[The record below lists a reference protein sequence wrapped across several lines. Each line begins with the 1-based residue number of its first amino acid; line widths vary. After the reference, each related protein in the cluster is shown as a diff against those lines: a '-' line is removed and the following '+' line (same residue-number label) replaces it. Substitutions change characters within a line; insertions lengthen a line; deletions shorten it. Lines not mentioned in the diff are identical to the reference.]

1 MDGLILDDLA
11 RLQGALGS
19 TSYVS
24 LILLCVLIVVVLA
37 EHGYIGRNRKKP
49 PRMKIRRSG
58 RHRHGYQA
66 AAFPK
71 PGSAYHQTRGRHAAR
86 SGQVP
91 GTAGVSGDSRA
102 GDDPG

>member
-49 PRMKIRRSG
+49 PRVKLRRSG

-66 AAFPK
+66 TFSK
-71 PGSAYHQTRGRHAAR
+71 PINSYHHPRGRHAAR
-86 SGQVP
+86 SRQVP

-102 GDDPG
+102 GDDAG